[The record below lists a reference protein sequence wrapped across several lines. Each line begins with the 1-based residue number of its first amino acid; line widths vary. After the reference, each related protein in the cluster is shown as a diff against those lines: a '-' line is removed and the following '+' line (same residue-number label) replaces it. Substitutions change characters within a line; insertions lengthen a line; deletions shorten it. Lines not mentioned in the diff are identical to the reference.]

1 LLSVA
6 SGGFVVIKF
15 RILSSYWNDVGIEQA
30 RSKLMDQVADDSR
43 FGSAM
48 KWYAEVHVGGE

>member
-1 LLSVA
+1 MLSVA
-6 SGGFVVIKF
+6 SGGFVMIKL
-15 RILSSYWNDVGIEQA
+15 RTLCSYWNDVDIEQA

-48 KWYAEVHVGGE
+48 KWYAEVYVGGE